1 MLADLALLVLDTAN
15 RILTLLLVALGLAI
29 TFGLMG
35 VINLAHGELFLLG
48 AYVHLALERFGL
60 GFWWGLLL
68 APLFVGAVGWM
79 LEVLLVRRI
88 QDRPLDSL
96 IVTWGAGLAIKQAI
110 IALFGPAAHTVAPPF
125 SGTIAIAGTS
135 YPLYRLFVMAL
146 ALAATGLTLFLLL
159 RTPLGLMV
167 RGTVADRTL
176 AAATGL
182 PVRRLDALAFAYGS
196 ALAGLAGAATAP
208 LMSVDPQM
216 GVGFLLPAFLSVL
229 VAPVGGT
236 VGTILGAGIVGGGES
251 LAATVVSP
259 ILAQLL
265 VLAGALV
272 LLRLAAGRRLG
283 RER

>member
-1 MLADLALLVLDTAN
+1 MLADLALVLLDTAN
-15 RILTLLLVALGLAI
+15 RVLTLLLVALGLAV

-35 VINLAHGELFLLG
+35 IVNLAHGEFFLLG
-48 AYVHLALERFGL
+48 AYAHVALERLGL

-68 APLFVGAVGWM
+68 APVFVGAAGWI
-79 LEVLLVRRI
+79 LEVVVIRRI

-96 IVTWGAGLAIKQAI
+96 VATWGVGLAIKQAVVL
-110 IALFGPAAHTVAPPF
+110 LFGPASHTVAPPF
-125 SGTIAIAGTS
+125 ATTVAIAGTS
-135 YPLYRLFVMAL
+135 YPVYRLFVMAL
-146 ALAATGLTLFLLL
+146 ALAATGLTILLLL
-159 RTPLGLMV
+159 RTPFGLMV
-167 RGTVADRTL
+167 RGTVADRGL

-229 VAPVGGT
+229 VAPASGAFGTVVGAAVVGGS
-236 VGTILGAGIVGGGES
+236 ES

-259 ILAQLL
+259 VVAQLL
-265 VLAGALV
+265 VLAGAVL
-272 LLRLAAGRRLG
+272 LLRLAAGRRYG